1 MKRKLFTALLAGVLI
16 VSLSTAA
23 FAGGSVVKMFYNG
36 KEIKADASPVNMNG
50 RILAPV
56 RAIAEAMGATVTWDK
71 ESNQVNITGSDQS
84 AQISNLERALAP
96 DTSLKA
102 VSSWAEGVK
111 TRNGA
116 LQYAVMT
123 PDLKKASY
131 EGFASMN
138 WSTGTSSPWVK
149 SFDVKE
155 IGKTDENTV
164 RYAVNFA
171 WTDSTSEVSEDVQY
185 VTVKNLDGT
194 WLVDSVYFMSTK
206 GEIKAILPGE
216 DGKIGKISVKGAAAK
231 EWRFEESTAV
241 VRGETKIYKGNTNVE
256 LKAEDLK
263 EGSQVEVYYGFGPMI
278 LIYPPQVDAKEIR
291 VF

>member
-123 PDLKKASY
+123 PDLKKDSY

-241 VRGETKIYKGNTNVE
+241 IGGETKIYKGNTNVE

>member
-1 MKRKLFTALLAGVLI
+1 MKRKLFTALLAGALI

-56 RAIAEAMGATVTWDK
+56 RALAEAMGATVTWDK

-96 DTSLKA
+96 ETSLKA
-102 VSSWAEGVK
+102 VNSWAEGVK
-111 TRNGA
+111 MRNGA
-116 LQYAVMT
+116 WQYAIMT

-131 EGFASMN
+131 DNFVSMN

-149 SFDVKE
+149 SFDIKE

-164 RYAVNFA
+164 RYSVKFT
-171 WTDSTSEVSEDVQY
+171 WTDSTNATTEDVQY
-185 VTVKNLDGT
+185 ITVKNLDGT
-194 WLVDSVYFMSTK
+194 WLVDSIYLMSTK
-206 GEIKAILPGE
+206 GEIKTITSGD
-216 DGKIGKISVKGAAAK
+216 DGKIDRVFVKGAAAK
-231 EWRFEESTAV
+231 EWMYEESAAV
-241 VRGETKIYKGNTNVE
+241 ISGETKIYQGNTNVE

-263 EGSQVEVYYGFGPMI
+263 EGSQIEVYYEFGPMI
-278 LIYPPQVDAKEIR
+278 LIYPPQVEAKEIR